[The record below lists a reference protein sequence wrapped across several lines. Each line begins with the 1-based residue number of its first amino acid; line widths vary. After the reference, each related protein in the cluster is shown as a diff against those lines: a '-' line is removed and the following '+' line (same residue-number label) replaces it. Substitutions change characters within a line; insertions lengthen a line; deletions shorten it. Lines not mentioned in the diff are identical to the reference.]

1 MSKIKE
7 KIDICWNLEKDWLFF
22 EERPT
27 IIT

>member
-7 KIDICWNLEKDWLFF
+7 KIDICENLEKYSLFF